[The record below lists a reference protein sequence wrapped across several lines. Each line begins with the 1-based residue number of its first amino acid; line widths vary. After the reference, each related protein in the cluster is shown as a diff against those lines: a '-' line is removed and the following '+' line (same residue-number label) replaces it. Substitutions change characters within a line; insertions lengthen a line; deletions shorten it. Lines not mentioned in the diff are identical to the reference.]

1 MSELTYIT
9 SARCGWCRK
18 ADPIIE
24 QLQKDGVDIKVLDIT
39 IPEQKDEATLI
50 KRKHNANCGTPF
62 FIDAETGNSVCGF
75 KEEGILAWAKGEKY
89 TPSTPKRT
97 PSTPKR
103 KGPSPISLPENA
115 KISIVDNEEKYWM
128 QIGRLRY
135 QQKVQKGFISRKWGA
150 PPSPQVQNSYMKKFG
165 DNFIVAAHNDTL
177 LGYARCIDG
186 DIAICVV
193 PELQSKGIASMLLE
207 ELLKRYPDSYARVKE
222 DNESSKKLFEK
233 FGFRV
238 VDKIDVDCL
247 HGIIFEKVLVM
258 NRGQSTK

>member
-24 QLQKDGVDIKVLDIT
+24 QLQKDGVEIKVLDVT

-50 KRKHNANCGTPF
+50 KRKHKANCGTPF

-89 TPSTPKRT
+89 TPRPI
-97 PSTPKR
+97 PR
-103 KGPSPISLPENA
+103 KGPSLISLPENA

-135 QQKVQKGFISRKWGA
+135 NRKVQKGFISRKWDGMPVPA
-150 PPSPQVQNSYMKKFG
+150 VQYSYMKEFG
-165 DNFIVAAHNDTL
+165 DNFIVAVHNDTL

-238 VDKIDVDCL
+238 IDKIDVDCL

-258 NRGQSTK
+258 NRETQSV

>member
-24 QLQKDGVDIKVLDIT
+24 QLQKDGVEIRVLDVT
-39 IPEQKDEATLI
+39 IPEQQEEATLI

-62 FIDAETGNSVCGF
+62 FIDAESGNSVCGF
-75 KEEGILAWAKGEKY
+75 NEEGIKAWVRGEKH
-89 TPSTPKRT
+89 TPK
-97 PSTPKR
+97 PKQNTGIR
-103 KGPSPISLPENA
+103 LPKNA

-135 QQKVQKGFISRKWGA
+135 SPKVQKGFIKREWKG
-150 PPSPQVQNSYMKKFG
+150 PPQPAVQNAYMKEFG
-165 DNFIVAAHNDTL
+165 DNFIVAIHNVRNGNDRF

-186 DIAICVV
+186 DIGICVH

-207 ELLKRYPDSYARVKE
+207 ELLKRYPDAHARVKK

-238 VDKIDVDCL
+238 VDEIDVDCL

-258 NRGQSTK
+258 NRETQPV